1 MNPTENPNP
10 PRTAASGDGGSPV
23 TLAEGKF
30 LRLVRRGHW
39 EYADR
44 TNARGAVVIL
54 AITDD
59 AKIVL
64 TEQFRIPLDRPT
76 IEMPAGLA
84 GDTPGDALDDGA
96 NATQRLA
103 WLEATAR
110 RELIEETGYA
120 ARDMTYLTS
129 GPTSGGLSTEIVTI
143 FRATGLTRVSKGGG
157 IEHEEI
163 KVHEVPL
170 AEAHAWLE
178 RRMSE
183 GVLVDPKVFA
193 GLYFTG
199 VPLTANREAEGPN
212 PPPTPSLGR
221 RGMILNPEP

>member
-10 PRTAASGDGGSPV
+10 PKMAASGDGGLPV

-96 NATQRLA
+96 NATQRLG

-110 RELIEETGYA
+110 RELIEETGYS
-120 ARDMTYLTS
+120 ARDMTY
-129 GPTSGGLSTEIVTI
+129 
-143 FRATGLTRVSKGGG
+143 
-157 IEHEEI
+157 
-163 KVHEVPL
+163 
-170 AEAHAWLE
+170 
-178 RRMSE
+178 
-183 GVLVDPKVFA
+183 
-193 GLYFTG
+193 
-199 VPLTANREAEGPN
+199 
-212 PPPTPSLGR
+212 
-221 RGMILNPEP
+221 